1 MAISLEEIRKMVEK
15 DMKIDPSSLDAES
28 LNTPQIHNKYLSILL
43 DEKLIFKKHESNLA
57 IIRKNKWL
65 YYSGKMSEDQLKHL
79 GWEAFELALLRTD
92 LDRFIESD
100 LEVIEL
106 YNKMEVYKEKISYL
120 ESVVKIIGN
129 RAWNIRAAIDWI
141 KFTQG
146 Q

>member
-1 MAISLEEIRKMVEK
+1 MSISLEEIKKMVEK
-15 DMKIDPSSLDAES
+15 DMKIDPSALDSES

-43 DEKLIFKKHESNLA
+43 DEKLIFKRYESTLKVL
-57 IIRKNKWL
+57 RKNKWL
-65 YYSGKMSEDQLKHL
+65 YYSGKMSEEQMKELE
-79 GWEAFELALLRTD
+79 WESFDLALLRVD

-100 LEVIEL
+100 SEVIEL
-106 YNKMEVYKEKISYL
+106 GNKVELYKEKISYL
-120 ESVVKIIGN
+120 EHVVKIIGN

>member
-1 MAISLEEIRKMVEK
+1 MAISLEEIKKMVEK
-15 DMKIDPSSLDAES
+15 DMKIDPSALDSES

-43 DEKLIFKKHESNLA
+43 DEKLIFKRYESTLKVL
-57 IIRKNKWL
+57 RKNKWL
-65 YYSGKMSEDQLKHL
+65 YYSGKMSEEQMKELE
-79 GWEAFELALLRTD
+79 WESFDLALLRVD

-100 LEVIEL
+100 YEVIEL
-106 YNKMEVYKEKISYL
+106 ENKVELYKEKISYL
-120 ESVVKIIGN
+120 EHVVKIIGN